1 MKEKFNLRDIWRIR
15 SPKIKHDYFLV
26 SNLLQESGDKT
37 DVLADFSTDHSPL
50 LFSLDLRKY
59 ENRGKG
65 PWKFNISLSMNS
77 EFVAKMKFHVNSTLE
92 TLEKKEITDFQI
104 RWKFL
109 KYKIRKFTIE
119 FSNLQAH

>member
-1 MKEKFNLRDIWRIR
+1 M
-15 SPKIKHDYFLV
+15 
-26 SNLLQESGDKT
+26 
-37 DVLADFSTDHSPL
+37 LADFSTDHSPL

-65 PWKFNISLSMNS
+65 PWKFTNSLSMNS
-77 EFVAKMKFHVNSTLE
+77 EFVTKMKFHLNSTLE